1 MNKGHIIKIK
11 RYCFLFTFERD
22 TKGLFK
28 INYTPIR
35 GVLTIL
41 LILFFLPTTLF
52 SQDIHY
58 SQFNSSPQN
67 LNPAQ
72 TGIFNGDWRFVGNY
86 RSQWSAIPV
95 PYKTFSIASD
105 TRLKTN
111 FKNDVPAAGLIINTD
126 RSGDSRFTTAQ
137 LFISAAYIKKLNAD
151 STHFL
156 SFGIQPGI
164 STKKFD
170 LNKLSF
176 DSQFDGDQYNPSLSS
191 GEYFNKTQITYFDM
205 GAGLV
210 YLWKKN
216 ERTQLNIGTSLFHIT
231 QPKQS
236 FFNNETKL
244 DVKTTVSAIV
254 QFPIATQ
261 LDVLPSFLYQRQGRY
276 NEIVLGAFLKYYLKP
291 INGYPTAISL
301 GAFYR
306 YNDAFFM
313 VANMNYQN
321 FIFGASYDANTSK
334 LLEAT
339 NRRGGFEL
347 SVIYIFKKLV
357 PFVAKKRVC
366 PIYM

>member
-1 MNKGHIIKIK
+1 MTKDHIKQC
-11 RYCFLFTFERD
+11 CFLFTFQRD
-22 TKGLFK
+22 NRRLFK

-35 GVLTIL
+35 GIFKIL
-41 LILFFLPTTLF
+41 LILFFLPTMLF

-95 PYKTFSIASD
+95 PYKTFSMASD
-105 TRLKTN
+105 TRIKTN
-111 FKNDVPAAGLIINTD
+111 LKNDVPAAGLIINSD
-126 RSGDSRFTTAQ
+126 QSGDSRFTTAQ
-137 LFISAAYIKKLNAD
+137 VFLSAAYIKQLTAD
-151 STHFL
+151 STNFL
-156 SFGIQPGI
+156 SIGIQPGI
-164 STKKFD
+164 STKKFNV
-170 LNKLSF
+170 NKLSF
-176 DSQFDGDQYNPSLSS
+176 DSQFDGDQYNASLSNL
-191 GEYFNKTQITYFDM
+191 ENFNNTKITYFDL

-210 YLWKKN
+210 YLWRKN
-216 ERTQLNIGTSLFHIT
+216 ERTQLNIGASLFHMN

-244 DVKTTVSAIV
+244 DIKTTITAIA
-254 QFPIATQ
+254 QFAIATQ

-276 NEIVLGAFLKYYLKP
+276 NEAVLGAFLKYYLMQ
-291 INGYPTAISL
+291 INGHPAAISL

-306 YNDAFFM
+306 YKDAFFM
-313 VANMNYQN
+313 VANMDYQN
-321 FIFGASYDANTSK
+321 FIFGISYDANTSK

-347 SVIYIFKKLV
+347 SVIYIFKKLK
-357 PFVAKKRVC
+357 PFIAKKRVC